1 MTYEEIRDI
10 INNSD
15 NVEEL
20 QDIISQ
26 LSEAL
31 KAA

>member
-10 INNSD
+10 INNSE

-20 QDIISQ
+20 QDIINQ